1 IEYMLKIIFEPN
13 DLLNTCSALIAK
25 KKFTPG
31 FDNMTLAAAATWIE
45 INGEKLSHQ
54 LNASKYESMPA
65 LGFYVAKTDGHYR
78 ELARLTA
85 IDTIIQNAVIQ
96 KLSNVCEEKFSNHS
110 FAYRKGR
117 GTGTALNKYCEY
129 ATQYHYAAKIDPKS
143 CFNNIDF
150 DILEAALQKF
160 FFTRKS
166 VALLMNFARMPII
179 TEGKLTER
187 SKGILQGAPI
197 SGMLCNIYLHELDL
211 KLEEMSVP
219 FIRYA
224 DDVVVFSN
232 SSEEINKLYSFV
244 CSYFA
249 EKLHLEINRSKCC
262 ISPSE
267 KLSYLGHKFLRD
279 KNDVVSIRAGDDDIT
294 AYYDWYSYHPA
305 NHRNSVDILS
315 DGILRQKDFSAVFE
329 SETNK
334 SFIPTSVTERINIF
348 SSVILDSKFL
358 ECAMKAGIYINVF
371 GKDYSFIGRFVPSA
385 PLKDQRLIFEQLCA
399 YNNESERLKIAKEF
413 DLAST
418 HNLRLNIRYYNKQ
431 NPDPVYSKTLDVI
444 NKLYKRMKD
453 CTDYDELLLIEAK
466 IREAYYGCYDSFIK
480 NKQFV
485 FRSRS
490 RKPPIN
496 EVNSLLSF
504 GNVVLYNYIAT
515 EIYKSSL
522 DIRIGYL
529 HATNKREESLNLDVA
544 EIFKPLI
551 VDRVVFTLI
560 NRREIT
566 PASFEIAEN
575 GGVYLNEDGKKIFLR
590 AFYDKMNS
598 TQMIKGSYYS
608 YSMLISEEI
617 RKLTRRFRADEPY
630 RAFRQVR

>member
-1 IEYMLKIIFEPN
+1 MIKIIFEPN
-13 DLLNTCSALIAK
+13 DLVNACAALIAK
-25 KKFTPG
+25 KKFKPG
-31 FDNMTLAAAATWIE
+31 FDNMTPEAAATWIK
-45 INGEKLSHQ
+45 INGEKLCNL
-54 LNASKYESMPA
+54 LNAGKYESMPA
-65 LGFYVAKTDGHYR
+65 IGFYVAKTNGHYR

-85 IDTIIQNAVIQ
+85 IDTIIQNAVLE
-96 KLSNVCEEKFSNHS
+96 KLSTVFEEKFSDRS

-117 GTGTALNKYCEY
+117 GTGSALNKYCEY
-129 ATQYHYAAKIDPKS
+129 ATQYLHAAKIDPKT

-150 DILEAALQKF
+150 DILEGALQKF
-160 FFTRKS
+160 SFTRKS

-179 TEGKLTER
+179 TEGELNER
-187 SKGILQGAPI
+187 SKGIIQGAPI

-224 DDVVVFSN
+224 DDIVVFSN
-232 SSEEINKLYSFV
+232 SSEEINMLFSFV

-249 EKLHLEINRSKCC
+249 EKLHLQINRSKCC

-267 KLSYLGHKFLRD
+267 KLAYLGHKFLRD
-279 KNDVVSIRAGDDDIT
+279 KNGVVSIHAGDDDIA
-294 AYYDWYSYHPA
+294 AYYDWYSHHPA

-329 SETNK
+329 NETNK
-334 SFIPTSVTERINIF
+334 TSIPTSVTERINIF

-358 ECAMKAGIYINVF
+358 ECAMKAGVFINVF

-385 PLKDQRLIFEQLCA
+385 PLKDQRLIFEQLSA
-399 YNNESERLKIAKEF
+399 YNDVSERLKIAKEF

-418 HNLRLNIRYYNKQ
+418 HNLRLNIRYYNKHY
-431 NPDPVYSKTLDVI
+431 PDSIYNKALDII
-444 NKLYKRMKD
+444 NKLHKKMKD
-453 CTDYDELLLIEAK
+453 CIDYDELLLTEAK
-466 IREAYYGCYDSFIK
+466 IRETYYSCYDSFIK
-480 NKQFV
+480 NKQFA
-485 FRSRS
+485 FRSRT
-490 RKPPIN
+490 RKPPMN
-496 EVNSLLSF
+496 EINSLLSF

-515 EIYKSSL
+515 QIYQSSL

-529 HATNKREESLNLDVA
+529 HATNKREESLNLDIA

-560 NRREIT
+560 NKKEIT
-566 PASFEIAEN
+566 PADFEIAEN
-575 GGVYLNEDGKKIFLR
+575 GGVYLNEDGKRKFLR

-598 TQMIKGSYYS
+598 TQMIRGHHYS

-617 RKLTRRFRADEPY
+617 RKLTRKFRKGEPY
-630 RAFRQVR
+630 KAFRQVR